1 MHPKNRYQ
9 GFYELDRLCK
19 VVPDLA
25 QYMIEAPHGG
35 MTLDFTQPDAV
46 RQLNKA
52 LLLADFGL
60 QFWDIPEGN
69 LVPGVPGRL
78 DYIHVIK
85 DLIETI
91 PKDKQTKKVKGLDIG
106 TGASL
111 IYPILGSGSY
121 GWSFVASDTDD
132 ASLRCAEA
140 IATFNKRLKGKVDLR
155 KQANP
160 TRIFQGIIRPGDQFA
175 FTMCNPPFFVSAE
188 AAKEASVRKWK
199 NLGKD
204 EKEGFSFGGQSN
216 ELWTEGGEPAFLRKM
231 ISESSRFAKQ
241 VGWFTTLVSQKGYL
255 KIADNC
261 FRQVERRST
270 RSARDQN
277 KPREKRVIEL
287 ASGNKIRRVLAWR
300 F

>member
-9 GFYELDRLCK
+9 GFYELDRLSK
-19 VVPDLA
+19 VVPELS

-35 MTLDFTQPDAV
+35 MTLDFTKPDAV

-60 QFWDIPEGN
+60 QFWDIPQGN

-85 DLIETI
+85 DLLDLL
-91 PKDKQTKKVKGLDIG
+91 PKDQQAKKVKGLDIG

-121 GWSFVASDTDD
+121 GWSFAASDVDSV
-132 ASLRCAEA
+132 ALRGAEV
-140 IATFNKRLKGKVDLR
+140 IAKFNKRLNGKIDLR
-155 KQANP
+155 KQNDLASV
-160 TRIFQGIIRPGDQFA
+160 FQGIIRPNDQFA
-175 FTMCNPPFFVSAE
+175 FTMCNPPFFESAA
-188 AAKEASVRKWK
+188 AAKQAADLKWK
-199 NLGKD
+199 HLGKKA
-204 EKEGFSFGGQSN
+204 KEGFSFGGQSN
-216 ELWTEGGEPAFLRKM
+216 ELWTKGGESAFLRRM
-231 ISESSRFAKQ
+231 IAESSRFGKQ

-255 KIADNC
+255 KVADVT
-261 FRQVERRST
+261 FRQY
-270 RSARDQN
+270 
-277 KPREKRVIEL
+277 KPAEKKVIEL
-287 ASGNKIRRVLAWR
+287 AAGNKVRRVLAWR

>member
-9 GFYELDRLCK
+9 GFYELERLAK
-19 VVPDLA
+19 LVPELRP
-25 QYMIEAPHGG
+25 YMVEAPQGG
-35 MTLDFTQPDAV
+35 ITLDFTKADAV

-60 QFWDIPEGN
+60 QFWDIPQGN

-85 DLIETI
+85 DLLNAL
-91 PKDKQTKKVKGLDIG
+91 PKDQQTKKVKGLDIG

-121 GWSFVASDTDD
+121 GWSFVASDTDE
-132 ASLRCAEA
+132 AALRCAEA
-140 IATFNKRLKGKVDLR
+140 IAKFNKRLNGKIDLR
-155 KQANP
+155 KQSDPASV
-160 TRIFQGIIRPGDQFA
+160 FQGIIRPNDQFA

-188 AAKEASVRKWK
+188 AAQQAAKLKWK
-199 NLGKD
+199 NLGKS

-216 ELWTEGGEPAFLRKM
+216 ELWTKGGESAFLRKM
-231 ISESSRFAKQ
+231 IAESSKYGRQ

-255 KIADNC
+255 KVADIS
-261 FRQVERRST
+261 FR
-270 RSARDQN
+270 QN
-277 KPREKRVIEL
+277 KPCEKRVIEL
-287 ASGNKIRRVLAWR
+287 ASGNKVRRVLAWR

>member
-9 GFYELDRLCK
+9 GFYELERLAK
-19 VVPDLA
+19 LVPEL
-25 QYMIEAPHGG
+25 QPYMGEAPHGG
-35 MTLDFTQPDAV
+35 MTLDFTKADAV

-60 QFWDIPEGN
+60 QFWDIPQGN

-85 DLIETI
+85 DLLNAL
-91 PKDKQTKKVKGLDIG
+91 PKDQQTKKVKGLDIG

-121 GWSFVASDTDD
+121 GWSFVASDTDE
-132 ASLRCAEA
+132 AALRCAEA
-140 IATFNKRLKGKVDLR
+140 IAKFNKRLNGIIDLR
-155 KQANP
+155 KQSDPASV
-160 TRIFQGIIRPGDQFA
+160 FQGIIRPNDQFA
-175 FTMCNPPFFVSAE
+175 FTMCNPPFFVSVE
-188 AAKEASVRKWK
+188 AAQQAAKLKWK
-199 NLGKD
+199 NLGKS

-216 ELWTEGGEPAFLRKM
+216 ELWTKGGESAFLRRM
-231 ISESSRFAKQ
+231 ISESNRFGKQ

-255 KIADNC
+255 KVADIS
-261 FRQVERRST
+261 FR
-270 RSARDQN
+270 QN
-277 KPREKRVIEL
+277 KPAEKRVVEL
-287 ASGNKIRRVLAWR
+287 TSGNKLRRVLAWR

>member
-1 MHPKNRYQ
+1 MRLGKGMHLCIRMHPKNRYQ
-9 GFYELDRLCK
+9 GFYELDRLSK
-19 VVPDLA
+19 VVPELT
-25 QYMIEAPHGG
+25 QYMVKAPHGG
-35 MTLDFTQPDAV
+35 DTLDFTQPDAV

-52 LLLADFGL
+52 LLIADFGL
-60 QFWDIPEGN
+60 QFWDIPQGN

-85 DLIETI
+85 DLLETL
-91 PKDKQTKKVKGLDIG
+91 PKHKQSKKVKGLDIG

-140 IATFNKRLKGKVDLR
+140 IAKFNKRLSGKIDLR
-155 KQANP
+155 KQPNHAS
-160 TRIFQGIIRPGDQFA
+160 IFDGIIKPSDQFA

-188 AAKEASVRKWK
+188 AAKEASIRKWK
-199 NLGKD
+199 NLGKS
-204 EKEGFSFGGQSN
+204 EKDGFSFGGQSN
-216 ELWTEGGEPAFLRKM
+216 ELWTKGGESAFLRKM
-231 ISESSRFAKQ
+231 ISESSRFGKQ

-255 KIADNC
+255 KVADIS
-261 FRQVERRST
+261 FR
-270 RSARDQN
+270 QN
-277 KPREKRVIEL
+277 KPAEKRVIEL
-287 ASGNKIRRVLAWR
+287 VSGNKIRRVLAWR

>member
-9 GFYELDRLCK
+9 GFYELNRLSK
-19 VVPDLA
+19 VVPELR

-35 MTLDFTQPDAV
+35 MTLDFSHPDAV

-60 QFWDIPEGN
+60 QFWDIPKGN

-85 DLIETI
+85 DLLDAL

-121 GWSFVASDTDD
+121 GWSFVASDTDES
-132 ASLRCAEA
+132 SLRCAEA
-140 IATFNKRLKGKVDLR
+140 ITKFNQRLSSKIDLR
-155 KQANP
+155 RQSDP
-160 TRIFQGIIRPGDQFA
+160 SSIFQGVIRPNDQFA
-175 FTMCNPPFFVSAE
+175 FTMCNPPFFESAQ
-188 AAKEASVRKWK
+188 AAKEASMRKWK

-204 EKEGFSFGGQSN
+204 MKRDFSFGGQSN
-216 ELWTEGGEPAFLRKM
+216 ELWTKGGESAFLRKM
-231 ISESSRFAKQ
+231 ITESSRFGQQ

-255 KIADNC
+255 KVADVS
-261 FRQVERRST
+261 FR
-270 RSARDQN
+270 QN
-277 KPREKRVIEL
+277 KPREKRVVEL
-287 ASGNKIRRVLAWR
+287 TSGNKVRRVLAWR